1 QIVHMNR
8 VGDDVV
14 TEIVGLAEADAALDA
29 AAGEP
34 HGEASRMMI
43 TPVIGVRQRA
53 LAVNRAS
60 ELAAPDHERV
70 LKHAALFQIPDES
83 GCSLARSLALKRQ
96 IAIELAMLVTTAVLK
111 LDDAHIPVSLPARQP

>member
-1 QIVHMNR
+1 MPSLEFIREPRVIDAQAMEHSRLQIMHMNR

-83 GCSLARSLALKRQ
+83 G
-96 IAIELAMLVTTAVLK
+96 
-111 LDDAHIPVSLPARQP
+111 